1 MSSAVGFAVRNGVAV
16 LRITSP
22 PVNALGAAVRAGLC
36 AGLDCAVEE
45 KARGVVVIGDGA
57 TFPAG
62 ADITEF
68 GKPPVHDPRSHRLGC
83 GDAAAA
89 TWTFRR
95 DSVAATP
102 RPRRGHFV
110 EIRSRRR
117 RRGHFVETRSRRRR
131 GRDVDISWRFGRDAA
146 AAATWTFRGDQR
158 LRCRRRSATSCKR
171 SRTRRFQ

>member
-68 GKPPVHDPRSHRLGC
+68 GKPPVYDPRSHRLGC

-89 TWTFRR
+89 T
-95 DSVAATP
+95 
-102 RPRRGHFV
+102 
-110 EIRSRRR
+110 
-117 RRGHFVETRSRRRR
+117 
-131 GRDVDISWRFGRDAA
+131 
-146 AAATWTFRGDQR
+146 
-158 LRCRRRSATSCKR
+158 
-171 SRTRRFQ
+171 